1 MAMKLFLAHQQL
13 CESTDEHLI
22 TFDSDSTGKPKALA
36 LQLNREEDI
45 QLELPMEEGNPFYR
59 DPLIAEALRIFE
71 AQVA

>member
-1 MAMKLFLAHQQL
+1 MKLFLAYQQL
-13 CESTDEHLI
+13 NESNDQHLI
-22 TFDSDSTGKPKALA
+22 TFDSDSKGAPQALA

-45 QLELPMEEGNPFYR
+45 QLELPMEDDQAFYQ